1 MLGEAECLT
10 ENKDVIDYTKELF
23 QHTLLYFPWTF
34 ISCGVKK
41 KKKARKFSDFS
52 NWQMDLSFLSLNLNW
67 LATAS
72 SDKIWQK

>member
-34 ISCGVKK
+34 IPCGVKK
-41 KKKARKFSDFS
+41 KKKPENSMTSPIDRWIYLFSP
-52 NWQMDLSFLSLNLNW
+52 
-67 LATAS
+67 
-72 SDKIWQK
+72 

>member
-34 ISCGVKK
+34 IPCGVKK
-41 KKKARKFSDFS
+41 KKS
-52 NWQMDLSFLSLNLNW
+52 Q
-67 LATAS
+67 
-72 SDKIWQK
+72 KIQ

>member
-23 QHTLLYFPWTF
+23 QHTLLYFPRTF

-41 KKKARKFSDFS
+41 KKPENSVISPIDRWIYLFSPEPEQAC
-52 NWQMDLSFLSLNLNW
+52 NCFLR
-67 LATAS
+67 
-72 SDKIWQK
+72 